1 MYSHNS
7 SNLLPGGWIEQVEP
21 TVYFTSDDGTL
32 PADSTM
38 AQWGPMFLRIG
49 ENIGRPL
56 DTVDT
61 MKAGIEAA
69 GFVNVKEKMYKVPMG
84 EWAKN
89 EMLKEAGR
97 FSKISGLAGMEGYA
111 M

>member
-1 MYSHNS
+1 
-7 SNLLPGGWIEQVEP
+7 
-21 TVYFTSDDGTL
+21 
-32 PADSTM
+32 M

-69 GFVNVKEKMYKVPMG
+69 GFVNVKEKVYKVPMG

-89 EMLKEAGR
+89 EILKEAGR